1 METAVSLEAFT
12 HSEPLTLGEGLG
24 KNRRLHV
31 TVWPDAAEQL
41 DHAAGFQ
48 VLRMNFIDHR
58 ANG

>member
-1 METAVSLEAFT
+1 MLCDGSSPGVAIQA
-12 HSEPLTLGEGLG
+12 LGEGLG

>member
-1 METAVSLEAFT
+1 MLCDGSSRVAIQA
-12 HSEPLTLGEGLG
+12 LGEGLG